1 MKSPLLKICRSV
13 WRHWCWGFQAVKCGF
28 EAADV
33 GFKYGLEAVDVGS
46 KYGFA
51 TKCKYDG
58 LSFVIFEKWWLS
70 HKFIWKLM
78 CFWENSYLL

>member
-1 MKSPLLKICRSV
+1 MGHWV
-13 WRHWCWGFQAVKCGF
+13 WRSHYWGFVIQYEDLDVEAFKCGF

-33 GFKYGLEAVDVGS
+33 GSKYGFEAVDVES

-58 LSFVIFEKWWLS
+58 LTIVIF
-70 HKFIWKLM
+70 WKVMIFL
-78 CFWENSYLL
+78 

>member
-1 MKSPLLKICRSV
+1 MKSSLLRICHSV
-13 WRHWCWGFQAVKCGF
+13 WRAWCWGFQAAKCGF

-33 GFKYGLEAVDVGS
+33 GFKYGFEAVDVGS

-58 LSFVIFEKWWLS
+58 LAIVIF
-70 HKFIWKLM
+70 WKVM
-78 CFWENSYLL
+78 AFP

>member
-1 MKSPLLKICRSV
+1 MKSMLLRIFHSV
-13 WRHWCWGFQAVKCGF
+13 WRAWCWGSQDTKCGF
-28 EAADV
+28 EAAKC
-33 GFKYGLEAVDVGS
+33 GFEAVDVGS

-58 LSFVIFEKWWLS
+58 LTIVIFEKWWLF
-70 HKFIWKLM
+70 HKVIWKLM